1 MSLAFSKELRLPAR
15 LEELE
20 SLQVLVEEFLEH
32 EGCTPKICNQ
42 VAVVT
47 EELFVNIARYA
58 YDGKAGEAL
67 VRIGVERPFM
77 TLQFEDMGKPFN
89 PLDQPLPDINVSLE
103 DRPIGGLGIYLTMKM
118 MDEVHYERINGKNC
132 LTIRKKIEA

>member
-1 MSLAFSKELRLPAR
+1 MSLTFSKELRLPAR

-20 SLQVLVEEFLEH
+20 SLQALVEEFLEQD
-32 EGCTPKICNQ
+32 GCSPKICTQ

-77 TLQFEDMGKPFN
+77 TLQFEDKGKPFN
-89 PLDQPLPDINVSLE
+89 PLDQPPPDTSASLE
-103 DRPIGGLGIYLTMKM
+103 ARPIGGLGIYLTMKM

-132 LTIRKKIEA
+132 LTIRKKIEG

>member
-1 MSLAFSKELRLPAR
+1 MSLTFSKELRFPAR

-20 SLQVLVEEFLEH
+20 SLQALVEEFLEN
-32 EGCTPKICNQ
+32 EGCSPKICNQ
-42 VAVVT
+42 VSVVT

-58 YDGKAGEAL
+58 YDGKAGDAL
-67 VRIGVERPFM
+67 VRIGVDRPFL
-77 TLQFEDMGKPFN
+77 TLQFEDAGKPFN
-89 PLDQPLPDINVSLE
+89 PLDQPSPDTQASLE

-118 MDEVHYERINGKNC
+118 MDDLHYERIDGKNC